1 MLPYHVFVITSR
13 CGHLQKMAKAQLSL
27 ETPYGPSQTN
37 QTNDALGFL
46 SLLLCSGVKISDR
59 FMVQNIPFYFCLSS
73 DLRMKA
79 IVSFLLPCSG
89 CNTGKTR
96 PLLSANL

>member
-59 FMVQNIPFYFCLSS
+59 FMVQNIPFYFCPLIRLAYESYCLLSS
-73 DLRMKA
+73 AL
-79 IVSFLLPCSG
+79 FWL
-89 CNTGKTR
+89 
-96 PLLSANL
+96 